1 MGAFAIGVC
10 HAAPIRVVRERCVGW
25 PCNIQA
31 EGGELSYGPVRSK
44 VQSSPVVKLKYT
56 CVGPMFTIQRESVRA
71 VGAMLFREHEVK
83 QCVVGAAALDICGY
97 THARARAAQT
107 THTPT

>member
-1 MGAFAIGVC
+1 
-10 HAAPIRVVRERCVGW
+10 
-25 PCNIQA
+25 
-31 EGGELSYGPVRSK
+31 
-44 VQSSPVVKLKYT
+44 
-56 CVGPMFTIQRESVRA
+56 MFTIQRESVRA
-71 VGAMLFREHEVK
+71 VGAMLLREHEVK